1 MGVISIKDLLESGV
15 HFGHQTKRWNP
26 KMKHFIFT
34 RRKGIHI
41 IDLQKTAEYADRA
54 YQFVKEQVAL
64 GKTIL
69 FVGTKKQAQEE
80 IKKAAEKC
88 GMPYIVYRWLGG
100 LLTNFITIRSSINRL
115 KRIEKTLAEAQS
127 TNLTKRELL
136 SLKRESDKLNLVL
149 SGIKDM
155 SKLPEIVFIVDTE
168 KELIALKEAKKL
180 GIPVVGIVD
189 TNGDPEHIDYPI
201 PGNDDAIRAINLFA
215 NLISNAVI
223 EGKKQLQMENEGV
236 EATEQETAE
245 KTEEPIISA
254 ETEILKEKYGDY
266 ELEEKKDIKSF
277 EAYQTD
283 ETKTASQPPP
293 TQEGINDTT
302 TTDKEVSS
310 SADHS
315 ANG

>member
-41 IDLQKTAEYADRA
+41 IDLQKTADYADRA

-136 SLKRESDKLNLVL
+136 SLKRESDKLNLLL

-215 NLISNAVI
+215 NLIANAVI
-223 EGKKQLQMENEGV
+223 EGKKQLQMEHEGV
-236 EATEQETAE
+236 EATEQETSE

-266 ELEEKKDIKSF
+266 ELDEKKDIKSF

-283 ETKTASQPPP
+283 ETKATSPPTP

-302 TTDKEVSS
+302 TEKEVSR